1 VAPAWTSRGQT
12 VALKVTY
19 RHPEAEHEA
28 DALHAWAGH
37 GAVLLHEAEPAVDET
52 TAALLL
58 ERCDGPTLAQRGE
71 DVVAQVRRQ
80 LRNS

>member
-1 VAPAWTSRGQT
+1 
-12 VALKVTY
+12 
-19 RHPEAEHEA
+19 
-28 DALHAWAGH
+28 
-37 GAVLLHEAEPAVDET
+37 
-52 TAALLL
+52 L